1 MEGIC
6 TSRTRISLIA
16 MLGFGLALASAGVAM
31 LSPIGY
37 RLGWWD
43 VHMALLVL
51 LKFAAIGGLAAFA
64 VSPVAM
70 LLTRP
75 RSGKRGFAL
84 AVLGFAIG
92 ASVAGPLAW
101 QSAKARRLPLIH
113 DITTDT
119 VAPPG
124 FVALA
129 GVRKAAPNGADY
141 AGEAVAH
148 QQAQAYPEIAPH
160 ESTLPPAQL
169 FARAEQLANDSGW
182 TIAEIVPAEGRIEA
196 TATSLLFGFK
206 DDIVIRIAPTA
217 RGSRLDM
224 RSASRVGRSD
234 VGVNAARIGKFLA
247 HLTATGA

>member
-1 MEGIC
+1 MEGIF
-6 TSRTRISLIA
+6 TSRARISLVA
-16 MLGFGLALASAGVAM
+16 MLGFGLAFASAGVAM

-51 LKFAAIGGLAAFA
+51 LKCAAIGGLAAFA

-84 AVLGFAIG
+84 AVLGLAIG
-92 ASVAGPLAW
+92 AAVAVPLAW
-101 QSAKARRLPLIH
+101 QGAKARR
-113 DITTDT
+113 TDT

-129 GVRKAAPNGADY
+129 EVRKAAPNGADY

-182 TIAEIVPAEGRIEA
+182 MIAETVPAEGRIEA

-206 DDIVIRIAPTA
+206 DDVVIRIAPTA

-247 HLTATGA
+247 RLTATGA